1 MVKFDLNALLAA
13 VQHGST
19 QLTQDSQT
27 TRLNPTS
34 SDEEV
39 PETPPPNV
47 LVSTNRLGMAPPCF
61 PPGTLV
67 HTTTTSPSTFITS
80 PGNVVLPLFPT
91 RANKPDHVP
100 TVTAT
105 KKAKNNPKKKTTTKS
120 TNSKKKSSSTSNR
133 SSNSKIPPR
142 SLSQP
147 SLTQTLNSMHEK
159 AAAVVKQS
167 ELETSE
173 MQKFMK
179 EEERADMDNYFGDDS
194 MDFLNTNDSDSI
206 SGVSVSGSNYSG
218 GILEVYESPDAKP
231 SARKSFA
238 TRKFLAKNGRKND
251 KQKINSSAYSSI
263 SRVCQ
268 SCQSTSCHNQVH
280 GDFLE
285 KSLENYALTNNKEV
299 LTHMEV
305 YQHFLTTYNTIVQI
319 NTHNVVHEVGV
330 GSLPLP
336 ACIYSGTFLS
346 MVKQWSVDVKELRS
360 RRRDHVHWMNK
371 REYETKRSNKRRKK
385 YSGL

>member
-19 QLTQDSQT
+19 QLTQDSQS

-34 SDEEV
+34 SDEDV
-39 PETPPPNV
+39 PETPPPSV

-67 HTTTTSPSTFITS
+67 HTTTTSPSSFITS

-91 RANKPDHVP
+91 RANKPDPHVP

-105 KKAKNNPKKKTTTKS
+105 KKAASTKNNPKKKATTKS
-120 TNSKKKSSSTSNR
+120 SNSKKKPSSTSNH
-133 SSNSKIPPR
+133 SSNTKIPPR

-147 SLTQTLNSMHEK
+147 SLTQTLNNMHEK

-194 MDFLNTNDSDSI
+194 MDFLNHNDSDSI

-231 SARKSFA
+231 SARKSFT
-238 TRKFLAKNGRKND
+238 TRKFLAKKGRKID
-251 KQKINSSAYSSI
+251 KQKINSSAYSST
-263 SRVCQ
+263 SRICS

-280 GDFLE
+280 GDLLIRQF
-285 KSLENYALTNNKEV
+285 
-299 LTHMEV
+299 
-305 YQHFLTTYNTIVQI
+305 
-319 NTHNVVHEVGV
+319 
-330 GSLPLP
+330 
-336 ACIYSGTFLS
+336 
-346 MVKQWSVDVKELRS
+346 
-360 RRRDHVHWMNK
+360 
-371 REYETKRSNKRRKK
+371 
-385 YSGL
+385 